1 MNLNGD
7 DPVGMS
13 EDEAFDGLKMHFSR
27 ELHNAGKFLFDGCEG
42 FYNLS
47 QEYMDYG
54 LFDILLKLA
63 IGVERVQKIILSLSE
78 DKMNEQEK
86 KALYEHS
93 HQQLQAIIKKI
104 YSNDVNFN
112 KEQNKFLELL
122 GDFYKQDRYGFFH
135 EEKDHKSLFLAND
148 LFREYCHSI
157 GLTWFEDDFDNKKLV
172 QTKEKIEDVISN
184 VIITYIDCVKNIS
197 DNQNIYIT
205 ETQSEFELF
214 IFVFHEDNVFNYFK
228 KLNIA
233 RNELLYFLS
242 QKSIEDEVIE
252 KYPPLDFEVSDIK
265 DFISCRDFDRVKCD
279 LIDFVFNE
287 YAENYDDEEKSL
299 KYRKEFLRHFPKG
312 LEYLYKN

>member
-1 MNLNGD
+1 MNLNGEY
-7 DPVGMS
+7 PAVMS
-13 EDEAFDGLKMHFSR
+13 EDEAFDDLKMHFGR

-47 QEYMDYG
+47 QKYMDYG
-54 LFDILLKLA
+54 LFDILLRLS

-78 DKMNEQEK
+78 NKMNEQDK
-86 KALYEHS
+86 KALYTHS
-93 HQQLQAIIKKI
+93 HQRLQAIIKKI

-112 KEQNKFLELL
+112 KEQNKFIELL

-135 EEKDHKSLFLAND
+135 EEDKNQKSLFLAND

-157 GLTWFEDDFDNKKLV
+157 GLTWFEDDKKLI

-184 VIITYIDCVKNIS
+184 VITKYIDCLENIS
-197 DNQNIYIT
+197 KNQSIYVT
-205 ETQSEFELF
+205 ETQTEFELY

-228 KLNIA
+228 KLEIA

-242 QKSIEDEVIE
+242 QKSIEDEVVE
-252 KYPPLDFEVSDIK
+252 DYPPLDFEISDIK
-265 DFISCRDFDRVKCD
+265 DFISCRDFYRVKSD

-287 YAENYDDEEKSL
+287 YAENYDDKKSL
-299 KYRKEFLRHFPKG
+299 EDRKEFLKYFPED
-312 LEYLYKN
+312 LEHLYKKIN